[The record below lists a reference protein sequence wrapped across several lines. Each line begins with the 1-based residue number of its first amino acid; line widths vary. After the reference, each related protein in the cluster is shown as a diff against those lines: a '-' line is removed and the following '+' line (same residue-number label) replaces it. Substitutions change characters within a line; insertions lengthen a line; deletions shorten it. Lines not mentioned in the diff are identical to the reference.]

1 MHFTHIFGCTYVAI
15 LTLPSSLPSALP
27 SCSHLDLISVAVHIC
42 EQGKEGGREGL
53 HGHFIMHLSSRKPAP
68 PLVLGID
75 LKPPSLIGIE
85 MDQYLCL
92 VLANRLPNVL
102 IRSMK

>member
-1 MHFTHIFGCTYVAI
+1 MFFFTTENAFYAHFWVHLCCDPDSPF
-15 LTLPSSLPSALP
+15 LPSALP

-68 PLVLGID
+68 PLVFGID
-75 LKPPSLIGIE
+75 LKP
-85 MDQYLCL
+85 
-92 VLANRLPNVL
+92 LP
-102 IRSMK
+102 K